1 MMYLRKMRPD
11 EFPDYVAYFV
21 PDYAMEISSNY
32 DMNIET
38 ARARAEREVE
48 EALGMGVETPDQI
61 LLCAVAEGGE
71 NDTPVGYFW
80 CQPHE
85 SGQSI
90 FISDFCILPPYR
102 GRGYG
107 KSALAALEEM
117 YAEKGYSEIRLRV
130 AADNKRA
137 ERLYLSAGYI
147 PTGTNMRRAIGN
159 S

>member
-1 MMYLRKMRPD
+1 MRSD

-48 EALGMGVETPDQI
+48 EVLGKGVDTPDQV

-71 NDTPVGYFW
+71 DNTPVGYFW
-80 CQPHE
+80 CQPNKT
-85 SGQSI
+85 SQSM
-90 FISDFCILPPYR
+90 FISDFCILPPHR

-107 KSALAALEEM
+107 KSALVALEEKF
-117 YAEKGYSEIRLRV
+117 AEMGYSEIRLRV

-137 ERLYLSAGYI
+137 ERLYLLAGFI
-147 PTGTNMRRAIGN
+147 PTGTNMRKTIGN